1 MNVNAR
7 HLGESAHASSH
18 AATVAGWRTFR
29 SKSQP
34 KTDSPALS
42 VQSRLGGGLRT
53 AFRMRRMASWTS
65 GEKGRA
71 RSVTVT
77 FACAHAESAAH
88 VAAPSVAAAPTRQ
101 LVAAAAKGWATAGP
115 LQLEAAFCLRA
126 LLEHLKRGGGGAA
139 DELEGAAPELMDFC
153 DALQRAITACDA
165 AVGAAAAV
173 HANFVL
179 SQLLPLVAARKAS
192 SMLTESLDAQL
203 PLS

>member
-77 FACAHAESAAH
+77 FARAHAESAAH
-88 VAAPSVAAAPTRQ
+88 VAAPSVAAAPTRP
-101 LVAAAAKGWATAGP
+101 ASRCATMRGARPPSGP
-115 LQLEAAFCLRA
+115 PMDARGVENPKRRA
-126 LLEHLKRGGGGAA
+126 RSRLKPTTHDDIVGT
-139 DELEGAAPELMDFC
+139 EG
-153 DALQRAITACDA
+153 
-165 AVGAAAAV
+165 
-173 HANFVL
+173 
-179 SQLLPLVAARKAS
+179 
-192 SMLTESLDAQL
+192 
-203 PLS
+203 